1 MKRLIAAAVFGLAL
15 CGQAKASPAAEQ
27 KAREVA
33 DLQAQIGMRVAADRM
48 ADLTKLQVILTVF
61 GTIGLFLTIG
71 LTARS
76 VKVTQDALRDQQD
89 TAKRELR
96 AYLGILET
104 IADPVVE
111 GRPVRVLY
119 RYKNFGSTPALNVRR
134 MSVRN
139 MPVGELDEPEVRIP
153 DDFEWAKVSDI
164 MPGGT
169 SSFRVIFSP
178 ALTEPVQH
186 EFQIGRRGVQVFS
199 VVEYD
204 DVFGESHSLR
214 ISEIRRGGDLSD
226 NIVNEAA
233 ATADHPRLNERQH
246 TAHELPPEIANLRS
260 LWRKWRARAPGAI
273 STTAGR

>member
-1 MKRLIAAAVFGLAL
+1 MKRLIAAAVLGLAL
-15 CGQAKASPAAEQ
+15 CGQAKAAPTAEQ

-48 ADLTKLQVILTVF
+48 ADLTKLQVVLTVF
-61 GTIGLFLTIG
+61 GTVGLFLTIA

-76 VKVTQDALRDQQD
+76 VRVTQDALRDQQN

-104 IADPVVE
+104 FVDPVIE

-134 MSVRN
+134 MGVLN
-139 MPVGELDEPEVRIP
+139 VPVGDIDEPEVRIP
-153 DDFEWAKVSDI
+153 DNFEWTRVVDI

-169 SSFRVIFSP
+169 SSFRVTFTA
-178 ALTEPVQH
+178 ALAEPLLH
-186 EFQIGRRGVQVFS
+186 AFQIGEAAVQVFS

-204 DVFGESHSLR
+204 DVFGDSHSLR
-214 ISEIRRGGDLSD
+214 ISEVRRGPELCD
-226 NIVNEAA
+226 NIVNDAA
-233 ATADHPRLNERQH
+233 ADADHPRLHDRTM
-246 TAHELPPEIANLRS
+246 TAHDTPPETANWRS
-260 LWRKWRARAPGAI
+260 LWRNRRARAPGAI